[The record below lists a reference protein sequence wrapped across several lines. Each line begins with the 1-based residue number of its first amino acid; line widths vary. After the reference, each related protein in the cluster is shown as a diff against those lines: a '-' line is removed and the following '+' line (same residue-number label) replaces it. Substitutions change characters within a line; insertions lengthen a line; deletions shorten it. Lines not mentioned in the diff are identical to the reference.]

1 MLKVF
6 KGFLM
11 EFNFGKKI
19 SDLRAGTKKN
29 QADFANE
36 LGISQ
41 ASLSNYEK
49 GVRIPDVNFIYRLLK
64 TFSVNPMWFFQNNDP
79 IDQEIY
85 DMFITAVED
94 SKEYKTTNLL
104 RDNINNYLDDE
115 KAIKTFSSKLRSI
128 KGIDFIS
135 KLAEATHGRGER
147 MSVILYKFLDHIEK
161 TFSTNNLQN
170 VTKVDFINM
179 LTNFKITGIHS
190 HLYSVNDKKRLIDWV
205 NQEFDDVECYM
216 ILSNISIISNI
227 VKSELNVL
235 NKVTV

>member
-1 MLKVF
+1 
-6 KGFLM
+6 M

-19 SDLRAGTKKN
+19 ADLRAGIKFT
-29 QADFANE
+29 QADFADK

-49 GVRIPDVNFIYRLLK
+49 GTRTPDVQFIYRLFN
-64 TFSVNPMWFFQNNDP
+64 TFSVNPMWFFHNDESM
-79 IDQEIY
+79 DQEIY
-85 DMFITAVED
+85 TMFNTAVEK
-94 SKEYKTTNLL
+94 SKEYKTTNIL
-104 RDNINNYLDDE
+104 RDNINNYIDDE

-161 TFSTNNLQN
+161 TFSTNDLQN
-170 VTKVDFINM
+170 VTKADFINM
-179 LTNFKITGIHS
+179 LKNFKITGVHS
-190 HLYSVNDKKRLIDWV
+190 HLFSENDKKRLIDWV
-205 NQEFDDVECYM
+205 NDEVDDVECYM
-216 ILSNISIISNI
+216 ILSNISIISNV

-235 NKVTV
+235 NKFTV